1 MMLSSLSADPRTSA
15 TRSIEAP
22 RAILLIVV
30 AGIGDFVM
38 ATPAIRAVRNG
49 NPKARVHLLTS
60 TEAAAL
66 ARRHPG
72 IDRVLAFPIREL
84 RTIRFGFRPLLRVL
98 GELQRT
104 RYDVAVNFYP
114 VCSWL
119 GSIKMVLL
127 FSSLKAKHRV
137 SHAPGILRL
146 CVNRAVPADVF
157 TGKHRADA
165 MADVGL
171 LAGGE
176 RDGGGLELA
185 PGLSGGDEHQ
195 GWIRPDTGSR
205 SQTIGINPGGDRANK
220 RWPADRFAEVARVL
234 MNRTGSR
241 IVIFGGPGEESI
253 ADEIMKHL
261 NGSAVNLAG
270 RLPLEELPYAVSCC
284 DLLVT
289 NDSGPMHI
297 AAAMKVPVVVVCGP
311 TDSSVFGPYTA
322 PERHRLIQKAVPCRP
337 CSKNDCSDP
346 KCMTAISPA
355 DVIAAATEL
364 LGRPVAPAACR
375 RR

>member
-1 MMLSSLSADPRTSA
+1 MLPPLSAALRTSA

-22 RAILLIVV
+22 RTILLIVV

-49 NPKARVHLLTS
+49 HPKARVHLLTS

-84 RTIRFGFRPLLRVL
+84 RTIRFGLRPLFRVL

-104 RYDVAVNFYP
+104 RYDVAVNLYP
-114 VCSWL
+114 VCSWM
-119 GSIKMVLL
+119 GSLKMVLL
-127 FSSLKAKHRV
+127 FSSLKARHRV

-146 CVNRAVPADVF
+146 CVNRPVPAIMF
-157 TGKHRADA
+157 AGKHRADA
-165 MADVGL
+165 MTDVSL

-185 PGLSGGDEHQ
+185 SGQGGGDEHQ
-195 GWIRPDTGSR
+195 GWIRPDTGARSR
-205 SQTIGINPGGDRANK
+205 TIGINPGGDRVNK
-220 RWPADRFAEVARVL
+220 RWPPERFAAVARAL
-234 MNRTGSR
+234 TNLTGAR

-253 ADEIMKHL
+253 ADEIMRHL
-261 NGSAVNLAG
+261 NGTAVNLAG

-297 AAAMKVPVVVVCGP
+297 AAALKVPVVAVCGP
-311 TDSSVFGPYTA
+311 TDTSAFGPYTA
-322 PERHRLIQKAVPCRP
+322 PEHHRLIQKAVPCRP
-337 CSKNDCSDP
+337 CSKNDCCDP
-346 KCMTAISPA
+346 KCLTAISPE
-355 DVIAAATEL
+355 DVIAAASEL
-364 LGRPVAPAACR
+364 LDRPTAPAACQR
-375 RR
+375 R